1 MRGTTTSPR
10 ASRQPSLSQQALQDL
25 LNNPPT
31 KSGASKFHGRD
42 WKSIRLGEIVDPAL
56 VRFAEYSTSV
66 EDATS
71 VSPCPRLRRRLQHSA
86 DGPRF

>member
-1 MRGTTTSPR
+1 M
-10 ASRQPSLSQQALQDL
+10 

-31 KSGASKFHGRD
+31 KGGDPKFQGRD
-42 WKSIRLGEIVDPAL
+42 WKTIRLGEIVDPEL

-71 VSPCPRLRRRLQHSA
+71 VRNFLTIKIETAA
-86 DGPRF
+86 DQSSYS